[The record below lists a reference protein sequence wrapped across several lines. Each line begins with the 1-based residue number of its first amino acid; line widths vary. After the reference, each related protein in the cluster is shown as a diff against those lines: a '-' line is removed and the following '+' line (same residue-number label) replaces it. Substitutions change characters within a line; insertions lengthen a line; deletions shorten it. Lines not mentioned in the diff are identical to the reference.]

1 MQNHASICSANPQAN
16 IWVLW
21 VFNQILNVLSNQ
33 ACVFFSELWRLPWV
47 ATTTSISRNHRILE
61 QERTVDY
68 FLLDLLAT
76 RKPLLENMPR
86 CNFSLVES
94 LCSLKET
101 KPTLE
106 AFMGQLVKG
115 SFGEV
120 LLLLSQTLREL
131 LRVLKNTGHSGW
143 IINVPHWQG
152 VKCSISRV
160 WYLWEV
166 VETLG
171 DRAFHKEVHGGIP
184 WKGMLWS
191 QSLFL
196 FTSQAV
202 WGKQASLFMPFY
214 HEPLCSHRLKAAP
227 RPQ

>member
-1 MQNHASICSANPQAN
+1 MHLFALLIPKLTFECSEFLIKFSMCWASSH
-16 IWVLW
+16 V
-21 VFNQILNVLSNQ
+21 
-33 ACVFFSELWRLPWV
+33 CVFFSELWRLPWV

-76 RKPLLENMPR
+76 RKPLLENMPC

-106 AFMGQLVKG
+106 AFVGQLVK
-115 SFGEV
+115 GEV

-131 LRVLKNTGHSGW
+131 LIVLKNTGHSSW
-143 IINVPHWQG
+143 IINVPYGQG

-166 VETLG
+166 VMTLG

-184 WKGMLWS
+184 WKGMLPS

-196 FTSQAV
+196 FNFS
-202 WGKQASLFMPFY
+202 GCM
-214 HEPLCSHRLKAAP
+214 R
-227 RPQ
+227 